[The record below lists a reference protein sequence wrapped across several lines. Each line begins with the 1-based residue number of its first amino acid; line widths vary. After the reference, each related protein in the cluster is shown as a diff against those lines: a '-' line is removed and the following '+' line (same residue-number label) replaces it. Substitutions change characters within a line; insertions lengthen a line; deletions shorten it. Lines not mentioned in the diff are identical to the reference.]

1 MITKTDKK
9 FSEMEEVVK
18 EGGEINHEEEA
29 LSLLELEEAGIEI
42 KWVGYSRKEALKAR
56 KKYERIS
63 G

>member
-1 MITKTDKK
+1 MKTEEQIR
-9 FSEMEEVVK
+9 EMEEVIK

-29 LSLLELEEAGIEI
+29 LSLLEFEEAGIEI
-42 KWVGYSRKEALKAR
+42 KWVGYSRKEALKVR

>member
-18 EGGEINHEEEA
+18 EGGEVNHEEEA
-29 LSLLELEEAGIEI
+29 LSLLEFEEAGIEI
-42 KWVGYSRKEALKAR
+42 KWIGYSRKEALRIK

-63 G
+63 E